1 MPIQTGNCAG
11 EVLNSRSLSDWWK
24 RAPSRQLFN
33 LKTYLE
39 NTICHIC
46 ACDSKGTN
54 TILKG
59 NKCVPCP
66 EDKKAVQIFPEHG
79 NNEHRSTP
87 IYKCV
92 KCNGGT
98 VTDKGRD
105 QRIKTFEPT
114 ATGAFSRTSSG
125 RNYLDKSERFDEP
138 GIKENVLV
146 QRILSYWMAN
156 VFHALAEH
164 YSIICWGHMVNVS
177 PALVRV
183 LSSTKKEIFHITSV
197 FPCHRT

>member
-1 MPIQTGNCAG
+1 MWGLSEKISGRCAKQKMRSVLWPRG
-11 EVLNSRSLSDWWK
+11 ESYADTDWKLRRRVFKFEITLPLATSMATLWLV
-24 RAPSRQLFN
+24 SFN
-33 LKTYLE
+33 LKTSLE

-105 QRIKTFEPT
+105 LRTKTFGPT
-114 ATGAFSRTSSG
+114 ATGPFFP
-125 RNYLDKSERFDEP
+125 DF
-138 GIKENVLV
+138 IV
-146 QRILSYWMAN
+146 
-156 VFHALAEH
+156 
-164 YSIICWGHMVNVS
+164 
-177 PALVRV
+177 
-183 LSSTKKEIFHITSV
+183 TK
-197 FPCHRT
+197 P

>member
-1 MPIQTGNCAG
+1 MKP
-11 EVLNSRSLSDWWK
+11 
-24 RAPSRQLFN
+24 F
-33 LKTYLE
+33 LE

-66 EDKKAVQIFPEHG
+66 ADKKAVQIFPEHG

-98 VTDKGRD
+98 VTDKGECSCPTNFILLD
-105 QRIKTFEPT
+105 GECIPCPSGTLFNNLLEPHGECIPC
-114 ATGAFSRTSSG
+114 AGKGAFINEKGNVRYKILFFFQIDLTLEIAWG
-125 RNYLDKSERFDEP
+125 RPVYFL
-138 GIKENVLV
+138 
-146 QRILSYWMAN
+146 Y
-156 VFHALAEH
+156 
-164 YSIICWGHMVNVS
+164 
-177 PALVRV
+177 
-183 LSSTKKEIFHITSV
+183 
-197 FPCHRT
+197 